1 MTAGTSDAA
10 SKVARHPALTR
21 LAKVGF
27 ASRGVLYLLMGVLA
41 LGIAFGSTSQKADK
55 SGALHVVAATPFGA
69 VLLWVMAIGL
79 TALTIWQLADAIA
92 GGRGVKDRVESVVR
106 AVVYA
111 LIVVSILGLLLA
123 GKDAASTDAQS
134 EDATAAI
141 LDLPAGQL
149 LVLLAAAGLAVLGV
163 VWLVDGWREKFM
175 EDMYVSS
182 PRMRRPVTVLGKGGY
197 IARGIIAIIA
207 AVFVG
212 KAALD
217 YDPDEAVGIDGAL
230 RALTDAP
237 AGRWLL
243 AAVALGLILFAGYC
257 AAEARWHRT

>member
-1 MTAGTSDAA
+1 MTTGTSDAA
-10 SKVARHPALTR
+10 GKVARHPALTR

-79 TALTIWQLADAIA
+79 TALTIWQVADAIA
-92 GGRGVKDRVESVVR
+92 GDHEIKDRVESIFR
-106 AVVYA
+106 AVVYV

-123 GKDAASTDAQS
+123 GKDAQSTDSQS
-134 EDATAAI
+134 QDATATV
-141 LDLPAGQL
+141 LDLPFGQV
-149 LVLLAAAGLAVLGV
+149 LVLLGAAGLAVLGV
-163 VWLVDGWREKFM
+163 VWLVEGWREKFM
-175 EDMYVSS
+175 EEMRVTS
-182 PRMRRPVTVLGKGGY
+182 PRMRRPVTLLGKGGY
-197 IARGIIAIIA
+197 IARGVIALIA

-212 KAALD
+212 KSAID
-217 YDPDEAVGIDGAL
+217 YNPDEAVGIDGAL
-230 RALTDAP
+230 RVLSEAP

-257 AAEARWHRT
+257 VAEARWHRT